1 MVREGGGGGGSPGAS
16 SSSSSSPSSSGSPAA
31 SGSASDT
38 SSPSGAGRG
47 ALEPAAAAA
56 AELEDVNGG
65 GGGGDDEH
73 DGVDFGPYEPGPGF
87 RGEAAAPGGRAAEAG
102 DELWLVHL
110 PQGLEAAALHGATLR
125 LAEGAGDLV
134 ATAATKGG
142 RELAVMAESPAYVR
156 GLAGLVAG
164 EGGGWAAKDLTRAV
178 AVMQRPP
185 EAPER
190 TEGGGVEQIEIV
202 DRAVLALEE
211 AQKKRKGQKGGT
223 SREHREA
230 AKGEA
235 GAEAGGGPPPKK
247 KAKKAKKVKKKD
259 RAEAAPSPLKAEPR
273 TRKRKA

>member
-1 MVREGGGGGGSPGAS
+1 MAREGGPGGGGGGSPGAAS
-16 SSSSSSPSSSGSPAA
+16 PSSSSPASSGSPAA
-31 SGSASDT
+31 FGSASDA

-47 ALEPAAAAA
+47 GPQPPAAAAA
-56 AELEDVNGG
+56 AELEDGD
-65 GGGGDDEH
+65 GGGGDDDEL

-87 RGEAAAPGGRAAEAG
+87 RGEAPGGRAAEAG

-125 LAEGAGDLV
+125 LAGGAGDLV
-134 ATAATKGG
+134 ATVATKGG

-211 AQKKRKGQKGGT
+211 AQKKRKAKKGGT

-235 GAEAGGGPPPKK
+235 GAEAGGAPPPKK
-247 KAKKAKKVKKKD
+247 AKKKTKD
-259 RAEAAPSPLKAEPR
+259 
-273 TRKRKA
+273 RKRKA

>member
-1 MVREGGGGGGSPGAS
+1 MAREGGPGGGGGGSPGAAS
-16 SSSSSSPSSSGSPAA
+16 PSSSSPASSGSPAA
-31 SGSASDT
+31 FGSASDA

-47 ALEPAAAAA
+47 GPQPPAAAAA
-56 AELEDVNGG
+56 AELEDGD
-65 GGGGDDEH
+65 GGGGDDDEL

-87 RGEAAAPGGRAAEAG
+87 RGEAPGGRAAEAG

-125 LAEGAGDLV
+125 LAGGAGDLV
-134 ATAATKGG
+134 ATVATKGG

-164 EGGGWAAKDLTRAV
+164 EGGGGWAAKDLTRAV

-211 AQKKRKGQKGGT
+211 AQKKRKAKKGGT

-235 GAEAGGGPPPKK
+235 GAEAGGAPPPKK
-247 KAKKAKKVKKKD
+247 AKKKTKD
-259 RAEAAPSPLKAEPR
+259 
-273 TRKRKA
+273 RKRKA